1 MDFNNFVDCME
12 CMACSD
18 NVVRAG
24 LTPKFID
31 VETLCKML
39 DYSGKPIEKT
49 KFKGKV
55 TTDDT
60 GCNISK
66 FNPPIWD
73 FGVTEIEVGV
83 KDKVLKL
90 MSRIMRK
97 PTMWFL
103 TRSDTNQAV
112 QLLARGLKFYI

>member
-1 MDFNNFVDCME
+1 ME

-24 LTPKFID
+24 LTPKYID

-49 KFKGKV
+49 KFKPKIPQDK
-55 TTDDT
+55 TS
-60 GCNISK
+60 GCKISL

-73 FGVTEIEVGV
+73 FGVTEIEVCIR
-83 KDKVLKL
+83 L
-90 MSRIMRK
+90 
-97 PTMWFL
+97 
-103 TRSDTNQAV
+103 
-112 QLLARGLKFYI
+112 

>member
-1 MDFNNFVDCME
+1 ME

-24 LTPKFID
+24 LTQKFMD

-55 TTDDT
+55 QTDDA
-60 GCNISK
+60 GCKIST

-73 FGVTEIEVGV
+73 FGVTEVEVG
-83 KDKVLKL
+83 
-90 MSRIMRK
+90 I
-97 PTMWFL
+97 
-103 TRSDTNQAV
+103 
-112 QLLARGLKFYI
+112 